1 MLTIAKSGIAPA
13 MKDLLKGAIFVGLLF
28 FVVNSVAIVVFNLT
42 GLTLVAVNILP
53 TIGAILLILHAFDK
67 I

>member
-1 MLTIAKSGIAPA
+1 

-28 FVVNSVAIVVFNLT
+28 FVVNEVAVAVFNIT
-42 GLTLVAVNILP
+42 GLALVAVNILP
-53 TIGAILLILHAFDK
+53 TIGAILLILHAFQK